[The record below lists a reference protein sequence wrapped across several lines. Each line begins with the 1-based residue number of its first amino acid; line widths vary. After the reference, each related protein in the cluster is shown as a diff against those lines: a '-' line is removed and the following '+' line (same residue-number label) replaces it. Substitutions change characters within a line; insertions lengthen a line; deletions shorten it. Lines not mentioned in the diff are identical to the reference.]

1 MRIVLSLAAVAMMA
15 RLGTQAD
22 YLAWTVDNAAAGEY
36 SYAKIYYADAIG
48 NTGGSDALHNFRD
61 NNGTAWISPD
71 TQVSSAAFDNELTVF
86 AQMPTTQTGY
96 AFYVLLYNSS
106 DKVLRYARV
115 SDYDTVNNVVS
126 DYSPFSGNMVNGAYA
141 TPLVASSFVA
151 PEPSSGL
158 LLLIGSAALLLRR
171 KRKS

>member
-15 RLGTQAD
+15 RLVTQAD

-48 NTGGSDALHNFRD
+48 NTGGSDALQNFRD

-71 TQVSSAAFDNELTVF
+71 TQVSSAAFDSELTVF

-115 SDYDTVNNVVS
+115 SDYAANNVVS
-126 DYSPFSGNMVNGAYA
+126 DYSPFSGNMVNGGYA
-141 TPLVASSFVA
+141 TPLVVSSFVA